1 MAFDK
6 KLHLKRNIDAIKTA
20 FRIEKERRTATS
32 DEINLLQQFSGF
44 GGLKS
49 ILNPDDIN
57 QWRSSDSGY
66 FALTQELFAVIR
78 DNADNDSVYRQ
89 YVSSLKG
96 SILDAFF
103 TPSVISKGIA
113 TVIKNTGIQIDR
125 ILEPSAGVG
134 AFIRPFS
141 GDNDIQITVYEQDLI
156 TGKILKQLYGDEVD
170 VRIEGFENI
179 SEHDGVHIDSKLEQ
193 SQIKNSTGI
202 NRKRL

>member
-103 TPSVISKGIA
+103 TPSVISEGIA